1 MEMVSKPCQ
10 VNKSIPNPGSF
21 NNLKK
26 KENTGSQMGH
36 IKKKILKNKK
46 NRVLKHAARWELN
59 AARRNPMR
67 PANIN
72 KKEICYKFKNI

>member
-10 VNKSIPNPGSF
+10 VNKSITNPGSF

-36 IKKKILKNKK
+36 IKKNIKK
-46 NRVLKHAARWELN
+46 TKKTGFLNTQPGGNRMQHAGIQCGRQT
-59 AARRNPMR
+59 
-67 PANIN
+67 
-72 KKEICYKFKNI
+72 